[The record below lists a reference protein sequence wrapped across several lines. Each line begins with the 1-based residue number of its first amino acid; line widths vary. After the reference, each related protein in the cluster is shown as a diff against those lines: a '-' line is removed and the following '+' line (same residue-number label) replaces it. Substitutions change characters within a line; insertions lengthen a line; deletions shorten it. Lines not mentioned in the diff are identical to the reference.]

1 MPPSPTA
8 VHHADR
14 YDDQILDQLPDDL
27 VPNAQGLERGLRSTI
42 TLPGRDSG
50 VKGSCWVMKRVIAAV
65 AVVLVMVS
73 AVAYAYS
80 LASVQHRRVLRADK
94 ARSQRTPTPTQ
105 TRAMQAT
112 GIPTTAAP
120 SPERLRRGAPSRP
133 TPVAPHVMSAAPS
146 SPTPTAT
153 ATSRPVD
160 PPTTAPPAAAVP
172 THGHRHGDQP
182 SHRDA

>member
-1 MPPSPTA
+1 MPPSLTA
-8 VHHADR
+8 AHHADR

-50 VKGSCWVMKRVIAAV
+50 VKGSSWVMKRVISAV
-65 AVVLVMVS
+65 AVLLVMVS

-80 LASVQHRRVLRADK
+80 RASVQHRRALRADM
-94 ARSQRTPTPTQ
+94 ARAQRTPTPTQ

-120 SPERLRRGAPSRP
+120 SPEKLRRDTRSGP
-133 TPVAPHVMSAAPS
+133 TPVAPRVMSAAPS
-146 SPTPTAT
+146 SP
-153 ATSRPVD
+153 RP
-160 PPTTAPPAAAVP
+160 
-172 THGHRHGDQP
+172 
-182 SHRDA
+182 